1 MITVQADGVLLDIEG
16 TTSSIQ
22 FVYDEMFPYVRDS
35 IGEYLQQNW
44 DQPAL
49 QATLDGVA
57 QDLGFSQRQEW
68 LTGDS
73 IDQQR
78 QQVVAG
84 VFQLM
89 DADRKV
95 TGLKQLQGQIWKS
108 GFHSGRLVAHLY
120 PDVAPA
126 IKNWKAAGLDVRI
139 YSSGSVAAQRLFFG
153 HTVAGDLLGQLS
165 GHYDT
170 TTGAKQDPESYRKIA
185 VDFQLPVDQILFIS
199 DLPGEL
205 QAASEAGMQVLL
217 SCRPENPPIKDPVPF
232 RAITSFAQIRI
243 AAN

>member
-22 FVYDEMFPYVRDS
+22 FVYDVMFPYVRDS
-35 IGEYLQQNW
+35 IGQYLLQNW
-44 DQPAL
+44 SQPAL
-49 QATLDGVA
+49 QSTLDGVA
-57 QDLGFSQRQEW
+57 QDLGFSNSRDW

-73 IDQQR
+73 AESQR
-78 QQVVAG
+78 QQVIKG

-139 YSSGSVAAQRLFFG
+139 YSSGSVAAQQLFFG
-153 HTVAGDLLGQLS
+153 HTVAGNLLDQLS

-185 VDFQLPVDQILFIS
+185 VDFQLPADRILFIS
-199 DLPGEL
+199 DVPGEL

-217 SCRPENPPIKDPVPF
+217 SRRPENPPINDPVPF